1 MHIGQSL
8 DGRRCRRRF
17 GAGCCLPEDFSSGIF
32 FFQGGYNMENL
43 GFILVCILTVVLL
56 FLAASLFEKYRM
68 KG

>member
-1 MHIGQSL
+1 
-8 DGRRCRRRF
+8 
-17 GAGCCLPEDFSSGIF
+17 
-32 FFQGGYNMENL
+32 MENL